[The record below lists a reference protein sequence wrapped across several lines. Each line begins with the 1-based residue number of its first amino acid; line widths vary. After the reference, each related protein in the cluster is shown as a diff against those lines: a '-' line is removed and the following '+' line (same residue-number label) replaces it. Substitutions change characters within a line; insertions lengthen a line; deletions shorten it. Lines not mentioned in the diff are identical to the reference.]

1 MAHAVE
7 RHSIMSF
14 RHSLIDLVVGTLL
27 VLRTRVARFLLVD
40 VLIRR
45 G

>member
-1 MAHAVE
+1 
-7 RHSIMSF
+7 MSF

-27 VLRTRVARFLLVD
+27 VLTRVTRFLLVD